1 MLHRAARWLSS
12 QDSGGGRDGKAQDS
26 PSRVNHGDGRLERR
40 MTMGFALFDTAIG
53 RCGVAWG
60 GRGLLGVQL
69 PEADN
74 ARTRARLL
82 QKASRAREMAPPA
95 DVRKACDAMADLLD
109 GEARDLSFI
118 ALDMERL
125 PAFNRSVYDI
135 ARTIAPGETLTYGDI
150 ATRLGDKL
158 LSRSVGQALGQ
169 NPLPI
174 VIPCHRVLA
183 ANGKTGGFSA
193 NGGVTTK
200 FRMLAIE
207 RARIAGAASEDAPM
221 LFDPGLSIAPR
232 RRRG

>member
-1 MLHRAARWLSS
+1 
-12 QDSGGGRDGKAQDS
+12 
-26 PSRVNHGDGRLERR
+26 
-40 MTMGFALFDTAIG
+40 MTTGFALFDTAIG

-60 GRGLLGVQL
+60 ERGLLGVQL
-69 PEADN
+69 PEAGDS
-74 ARTRARLL
+74 RTRARVL
-82 QKASRAREMAPPA
+82 QKAPGARDMTPPA
-95 DVRKACDAMADLLD
+95 EVQQACDAMAELLD

-118 ALDMERL
+118 ALDTERL

-135 ARTIAPGETLTYGDI
+135 ARTIAPGETMTYGDI
-150 ATRLGDKL
+150 ATRLGDKQ

-207 RARIAGAASEDAPM
+207 RARIASAETGDAPM

-232 RRRG
+232 RRQG

>member
-1 MLHRAARWLSS
+1 
-12 QDSGGGRDGKAQDS
+12 
-26 PSRVNHGDGRLERR
+26 
-40 MTMGFALFDTAIG
+40 MTTGFALFDTAIG

-60 GRGLLGVQL
+60 ERGLLGVQL
-69 PEADN
+69 PEADD
-74 ARTRARLL
+74 ARTRSRLL
-82 QKASRAREMAPPA
+82 QKAPGAREMTPQA
-95 DVRKACDAMADLLD
+95 DVQKACNAMAELLD
-109 GEARDLSFI
+109 GQAIDLSFI
-118 ALDMERL
+118 SLDTDRI

-135 ARTIAPGETLTYGDI
+135 ARSIAPGETLTYGDI

-207 RARIAGAASEDAPM
+207 RARIAGAASGDAPM

>member
-1 MLHRAARWLSS
+1 
-12 QDSGGGRDGKAQDS
+12 
-26 PSRVNHGDGRLERR
+26 
-40 MTMGFALFDTAIG
+40 MTAGFALFDTAIG

-60 GRGLLGVQL
+60 DRGLVGMQL
-69 PEADN
+69 PEADD

-82 QKASRAREMAPPA
+82 QKAPGAQEITPPA
-95 DVRKACDAMADLLD
+95 DVQQACDAMAELLS
-109 GEARDLSFI
+109 GEATDLSFI
-118 ALDMERL
+118 TLDMDRI

-150 ATRLGDKL
+150 ATRIGDKL

-207 RARIAGAASEDAPM
+207 RARIAGHASEDAPM